1 MLHLLFSS
9 SDNIISGSC
18 ELARRCREAAHINS
32 STTERTISPPTS
44 LRLRGEGGNCLLCN
58 DLENLVHAFFTCPH
72 SSRAGL
78 ALLGWVQVVDGQL
91 LPEDPLT
98 LNLNTDLPP
107 NFELVA
113 VFMVATDLKFMWES
127 RVAKKILTPF
137 LLRAEIEA
145 KISLMRRTILA
156 NIATIIHQ

>member
-1 MLHLLFSS
+1 M
-9 SDNIISGSC
+9 
-18 ELARRCREAAHINS
+18 
-32 STTERTISPPTS
+32 
-44 LRLRGEGGNCLLCN
+44 
-58 DLENLVHAFFTCPH
+58 HAFFTCPH

-98 LNLNTDLPP
+98 LNLNTDFPP
-107 NFELVA
+107 HVELVA

-145 KISLMRRTILA
+145 KISLMRRTILT
-156 NIATIIHQ
+156 NIATIINQ